1 MKKIVIMSDNHGC
14 YQHVDRILEDNKD
27 ADLFIHCGDHEGYD
41 EQLDKFIAVRGNNDW
56 TSSLENIQ
64 IVEFENYRIAVCHGH
79 QFGYYN
85 KEEHMIEFCQD
96 NEVDILFTGHTHMPM
111 DIERE
116 GIRMVN
122 PGSTALPRGGYPAT
136 YAIMTLDGGKID
148 VEFIEME

>member
-64 IVEFENYRIAVCHGH
+64 IVEFENYRTD
-79 QFGYYN
+79 GY
-85 KEEHMIEFCQD
+85 
-96 NEVDILFTGHTHMPM
+96 
-111 DIERE
+111 
-116 GIRMVN
+116 
-122 PGSTALPRGGYPAT
+122 S
-136 YAIMTLDGGKID
+136 
-148 VEFIEME
+148 